1 MSLANR
7 LALASPH
14 IKAICVEANEFPQLS
29 NQFRVRGVPH
39 TVINRRAAFVGALP
53 EHDFVT
59 AVLEGAGV
67 ASDQTPHLDP
77 PPQGG
82 REYEGETN
90 YSDL

>member
-1 MSLANR
+1 M
-7 LALASPH
+7 ALASPH

-53 EHDFVT
+53 EPDFVT

-67 ASDQTPHLDP
+67 ASDQTPHPDP

>member
-1 MSLANR
+1 M
-7 LALASPH
+7 ALASPQ
-14 IKAICVEANEFPQLS
+14 INAVCVEANEFPHLS

-39 TVINRRAAFVGALP
+39 TVINRRASFVGALP

-67 ASDQTPHLDP
+67 LVEGEATPHPDP

-82 REYEGETN
+82 REEGEGTN
-90 YSDL
+90 YSSL